1 MGHGLGCTCRRCR
14 NRQALGEDEARLWG
28 CALVA
33 GLVVAVI
40 IGIVAGIAALVGAF
54 STHTPTAPPTG
65 AARQADDTICFQ
77 FIYSVMNTGMISQA
91 QHAASPQLAAL
102 VTQWNADGG
111 LGIGDAAADIPAI
124 ISWCNNH
131 GLAQP

>member
-1 MGHGLGCTCRRCR
+1 M
-14 NRQALGEDEARLWG
+14 RLWG

-33 GLVVAVI
+33 GLVIAVI
-40 IGIVAGIAALVGAF
+40 AGIVALAGAF
-54 STHTPTAPPTG
+54 STHTATAAPTG
-65 AARQADDTICFQ
+65 AAGQADDTICSQ
-77 FIYSVMNTGMISQA
+77 FIYSVMDTGMISQA

-102 VTQWNADGG
+102 VTQWSADGG
-111 LGIGDAAADIPAI
+111 LGIGDAAADIRAI